1 MRSLGI
7 PEVLIILGLLVLLFG
22 GARLPAFLAGLGRR
36 FGLWLNQWRW
46 VWRSMA
52 GTEEEEILAEERV
65 GKEQAARLLE
75 HMPPLAADAELVR
88 GLRSLGDRLA
98 KAPLA
103 ARRHFHFYVVESPI
117 ANAFA
122 LPGGYVFVTRR
133 LAEMCEDSSETAFLL
148 AHEMAHVASRHFVE
162 NTVLQTLLGALK
174 TGQLL
179 AELVGKGYSRE
190 QELEADRKALEL
202 LREAGFAE
210 EGARRILRK
219 LHGLSPEPPE
229 LFQYLST
236 HPRFEERL
244 EALRS

>member
-1 MRSLGI
+1 MRSLGL

-36 FGLWLNQWRW
+36 LGLWINQWRW

-52 GTEEEEILAEERV
+52 GTEEEEIRAEEKV
-65 GKEQAARLLE
+65 GREQAARFLE
-75 HMPPLAADAELVR
+75 YMPPAADSELVR
-88 GLRSLGDRLA
+88 GLQSVGDRLA
-98 KAPLA
+98 RTAPA
-103 ARRHFHFYVVESPI
+103 ARRTFHFHVVEAPA

-133 LAEMCEDSSETAFLL
+133 LAEMCEDSAETAFLL
-148 AHEMAHVASRHFVE
+148 AHEMAHVVSRHFVE
-162 NTVLQTLLGALK
+162 NTVLDTLLGALK
-174 TGQLL
+174 TGRLV

-202 LREAGFAE
+202 VREAGFAE
-210 EGARRILRK
+210 DGARRILRK

-229 LFQYLST
+229 LLQYLST